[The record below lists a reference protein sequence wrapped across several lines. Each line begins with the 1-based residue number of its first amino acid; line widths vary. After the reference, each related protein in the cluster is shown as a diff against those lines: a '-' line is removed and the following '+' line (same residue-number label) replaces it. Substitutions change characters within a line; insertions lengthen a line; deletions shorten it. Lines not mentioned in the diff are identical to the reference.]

1 MKQEQDV
8 ILLGK
13 NPCNIPE
20 VPFTPQII
28 PESTKKLS
36 KTWKQIQPD
45 KKAVCPVGILSHPYW
60 ITAIS
65 EIKRRSCCIMNHC
78 LYF

>member
-20 VPFTPQII
+20 VPFTPQNI

-36 KTWKQIQPD
+36 KTWKQIQAEGVGSQPD
-45 KKAVCPVGILSHPYW
+45 KKAVFALLVFYHIHTG
-60 ITAIS
+60 
-65 EIKRRSCCIMNHC
+65 
-78 LYF
+78 